1 MKNLILLV
9 ALMTTSLYGVSVS
22 GETNL
27 QTADWELVEQSDK
40 TKVYVR
46 KVVDQPSLRE
56 IKASIHVPQ
65 SPETL
70 MNLMIDYPNAATW
83 RRRIK
88 GMELV
93 KTIDDNNW
101 FAKYMT
107 DLPWPLPDRTILLK
121 CQVTRYAETGRVDY
135 SFKSVPASDG
145 KEPEEQLEGEYS
157 FTPLPDGQTE
167 VTYRVIIE
175 SPAKVPAW
183 LEKSFMGDIFL
194 TQMKMLREA
203 AALPQYV
210 SHQ

>member
-1 MKNLILLV
+1 MKNLMLLITLTV
-9 ALMTTSLYGVSVS
+9 TSLYGVSVS
-22 GETNL
+22 GETNP
-27 QTADWELVEQSDK
+27 QTGDWKLVEQSEQ
-40 TKVYVR
+40 TKVYAR

-101 FAKYMT
+101 YVNYTT
-107 DLPWPLPDRTILLK
+107 DMPWPISDRTILLK
-121 CQVTRYAETGRVDY
+121 CQVIRYAESSRLDY
-135 SFKSVPASDG
+135 SFKSVPAFDG

-167 VTYRVIIE
+167 VIYRVTIE
-175 SPAKVPAW
+175 SPLKVPGW
-183 LEKSFMGDIFL
+183 LEDSLMGDAFL

-203 AALPQYV
+203 VALPQYI
-210 SHQ
+210 SQK

>member
-1 MKNLILLV
+1 MKKLILLI
-9 ALMTTSLYGVSVS
+9 ALTTTSLYGASVS

-27 QTADWELVEQSDK
+27 QTADWELADQSEQ

-46 KVVDQPSLRE
+46 KVADQPSLRE
-56 IKASIHVPQ
+56 IKASINVPQ
-65 SPETL
+65 SPKTL

-93 KTIDDNNW
+93 RTIDDDNW
-101 FAKYMT
+101 YVNYTT
-107 DLPWPLPDRTILLK
+107 DMPWPIADRIILLK
-121 CQVTRYAETGRVDY
+121 CQVIRYAETGRVDY
-135 SFKSVPASDG
+135 SFKSVPAFDG
-145 KEPEEQLEGEYS
+145 KKPEEQLEGEYS

-167 VTYRVIIE
+167 VTYRVTIE
-175 SPAKVPAW
+175 SPLKVPAW
-183 LEKSFMGDIFL
+183 LENSLMGDAFL
-194 TQMKMLREA
+194 TQMEMLRKA

>member
-1 MKNLILLV
+1 MKNLMLLITLMV
-9 ALMTTSLYGVSVS
+9 ASLYGVSVS
-22 GETNL
+22 GETNP
-27 QTADWELVEQSDK
+27 QTDDWKLVEQSEQ

-56 IKASIHVPQ
+56 IKVSIHVPQ

-101 FAKYMT
+101 YVNYMT
-107 DLPWPLPDRTILLK
+107 DMPWPISDRTILLK
-121 CQVTRYAETGRVDY
+121 CQVIRYAESSRLDY
-135 SFKSVPASDG
+135 SFKSVPAFDG

-157 FTPLPDGQTE
+157 FIPLPDGQTE
-167 VTYRVIIE
+167 VIYRVTIE
-175 SPAKVPAW
+175 SPLKVPGW
-183 LEKSFMGDIFL
+183 LEDSLMGDAFL

-203 AALPQYV
+203 VALPQYI
-210 SHQ
+210 SQK